1 MPNRNRSGRFTQR
14 ATSGRVMHLTSPSQS
29 ATMERLIER
38 GPMTIVLVYSTSCPH
53 CHTYM
58 PLWKELCR
66 QRQRR
71 ANMVSMEA
79 DVYQQTPMAAKKEVS
94 GVPTVLFVDKAGRI
108 TEGEDIR
115 NKRLMTTAVKRGV
128 SEEQLNTSSQ
138 ATPASSE
145 ATLTADSP
153 IFTVKRSSESAASS
167 MSLSEPPTPGSRVRP
182 NPLPAVP
189 AQVVPSPQT
198 GGAAPVQVG
207 GSPWTAFLAAAAQ
220 QAGPAVALL
229 GAYGMLPK
237 RSSGLGPARKTR
249 RHKGSRS
256 AHRRA

>member
-1 MPNRNRSGRFTQR
+1 
-14 ATSGRVMHLTSPSQS
+14 
-29 ATMERLIER
+29 MEQLIQQ
-38 GPMTIVLVYSTSCPH
+38 GPMTIVLVYSTTCPH

-58 PLWKELCR
+58 PLWKQLCR
-66 QRQRR
+66 QRQRK

-79 DVYQQTPMAAKKEVS
+79 DVYQQTPMAAKKDVT

-115 NKRLMTTAVKRGV
+115 NKRLMSTAVQRGV
-128 SEEQLNTSSQ
+128 SEEQLNT
-138 ATPASSE
+138 PAASE

-153 IFTVKRSSESAASS
+153 IFTVKRSSESASS
-167 MSLSEPPTPGSRVRP
+167 AMSLSEPPTPGSRVRP

-198 GGAAPVQVG
+198 GGAAPIQVG

-249 RHKGSRS
+249 RRR
-256 AHRRA
+256 HRRA